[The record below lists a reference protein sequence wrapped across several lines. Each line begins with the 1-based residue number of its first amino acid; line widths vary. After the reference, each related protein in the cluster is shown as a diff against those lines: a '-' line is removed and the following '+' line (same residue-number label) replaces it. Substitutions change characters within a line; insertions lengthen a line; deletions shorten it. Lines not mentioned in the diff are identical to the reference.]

1 MPGAR
6 VSCDQPLR
14 YFLTEPRATLR
25 PNRDGAGV
33 RWSSRYRS
41 SAPRDPGPPASAPC
55 DLWLCH
61 AAPEA
66 TRPLK
71 FSFIP
76 NLRRM
81 MDEKCVARWS
91 EFDYGWYVIPAWPT
105 EWIVAFCAIQPKNK
119 VGRQVSNGN
128 AFLESSVDLLGTA
141 WSWRMTRAQP
151 HSSLA
156 GAKSGH
162 RNINELFTICYWS
175 ELKQDF
181 M

>member
-14 YFLTEPRATLR
+14 YFLTEPPATLR
-25 PNRDGAGV
+25 PNVDGAGV

-41 SAPRDPGPPASAPC
+41 SAPVTPGLC

-66 TRPLK
+66 TGPLK
-71 FSFIP
+71 ISFIP
-76 NLRRM
+76 NLSRM

-91 EFDYGWYVIPAWPT
+91 EFDYGWYVIPTWPR
-105 EWIVAFCAIQPKNK
+105 EWKVAFCAIQPKNK

-128 AFLESSVDLLGTA
+128 AFLESSVDLGQLDHGAWLGHSRTA
-141 WSWRMTRAQP
+141 HWW
-151 HSSLA
+151 

>member
-1 MPGAR
+1 MIIALPQLG
-6 VSCDQPLR
+6 
-14 YFLTEPRATLR
+14 
-25 PNRDGAGV
+25 
-33 RWSSRYRS
+33 
-41 SAPRDPGPPASAPC
+41 PRDPGPPASAPC

-66 TRPLK
+66 TGPLK

-81 MDEKCVARWS
+81 MDEKCLARWS
-91 EFDYGWYVIPAWPT
+91 EFDYGWYVIPAWPS
-105 EWIVAFCAIQPKNK
+105 EWKVAFCAIQPKNK

-156 GAKSGH
+156 GGKKWTQEYKWTVHHLLLIWAKARLHASP
-162 RNINELFTICYWS
+162 S
-175 ELKQDF
+175 
-181 M
+181 